1 MKILLVQ
8 KLPYVP
14 SLSGASKKN
23 RILLELLAKRKHSC
37 RVVALASFVS
47 GPEGRS
53 VLLEQLA
60 AKRIRPTSSFAGVDV
75 FHDNG
80 VEVHAVSDQRQLG
93 ARLNDQIRA
102 FDPTWTLISEDRS
115 YLCLATAL
123 EASPSRVV
131 FISHSQATLPFGPES
146 FMADP
151 TKTELLRRTAG
162 IVAVSNY
169 LKDYLRRW
177 GGLESTVI
185 QFPRYGS
192 GPFSRFGDFLKG
204 FVTMVNPSAIK
215 GIAIFLELARRLPHV
230 QFAAVPT
237 WATTNC
243 DRFALTTCPNV
254 SLLSPNENIDEI
266 FSQTRILLVPSLWGE
281 AVGNVVVEAMLRGIP
296 VLASNV
302 GGLPEVKQGVD
313 YLLPVRPIERY
324 EAQLDENLLPV
335 PIVPEQDVA
344 PWLEA
349 LEKLLSDRAHYEWL
363 SAASRNAALDHVSK
377 LGIGPCEDFLQT
389 LAPAQRVEASQ
400 RNEEPG
406 LSSEA
411 LHSLSPER
419 LELLSLLL
427 KKPADRDPQY

>member
-1 MKILLVQ
+1 MLLPMKILLVQ

-14 SLSGASKKN
+14 TLSGASKKN
-23 RILLELLAKRKHSC
+23 RILLELLTKRNHSC
-37 RVVALASFVS
+37 RVVAMASFVS

-93 ARLNDQIRA
+93 ARLHDQIRD

-115 YLCLATAL
+115 YLCLAAAL

-146 FMADP
+146 FMTDP

-237 WATTNC
+237 WATTNH

-254 SLLSPNENIDEI
+254 SLLSPSENIDEI

-302 GGLPEVKQGVD
+302 GGLPEVKLGVD
-313 YLLPVRPIERY
+313 YLLET
-324 EAQLDENLLPV
+324 QLDENLLPV

-349 LEKLLSDRAHYEWL
+349 LQKLLSDRAHYEWL
-363 SAASRNAALDHVSK
+363 SAASRYAALDHVSK

-389 LAPAQRVEASQ
+389 LAPAQRLEASQ
-400 RNEEPG
+400 RNEARE

-411 LHSLSPER
+411 LHCLSPER
-419 LELLSLLL
+419 LELFSLLL
-427 KKPADRDPQY
+427 KKTR

>member
-8 KLPYVP
+8 KLPYIP
-14 SLSGASKKN
+14 TLSGASKKN

-37 RVVALASFVS
+37 RVIALANLVS

-53 VLLEQLA
+53 LLLKQLA
-60 AKRIRPTSSFAGVDV
+60 AKRIRPTLSFAGVDI

-80 VEVHAVSDQRQLG
+80 VEVHAVSNPRQLG
-93 ARLNDQIRA
+93 ARLIDQIRE
-102 FDPTWTLISEDRS
+102 FEPTWTLISEDRS
-115 YLCLATAL
+115 YLCLAAAL

-151 TKTELLRRTAG
+151 TKTELLTRTAG
-162 IVAVSNY
+162 IMAVSNY
-169 LKDYLRRW
+169 LKDYIRRW

-185 QFPRYGS
+185 QFPFYGS
-192 GPFSRFGDFLKG
+192 GPFPRFGDFRKG

-215 GIAIFLELARRLPHV
+215 GLSIFLEMARRLPQV

-237 WATTNC
+237 WATTSR
-243 DRFALTTCPNV
+243 DRFVLTTCPNV
-254 SLLSPNENIDEI
+254 SLLSSTENIDEI
-266 FSQTRILLVPSLWGE
+266 FAQTRILLVPSLWGE
-281 AVGNVVVEAMLRGIP
+281 AVGNIVVEAMLRGIP

-313 YLLPVRPIERY
+313 YLLPVRPIECY
-324 EAQLDENLLPV
+324 TDQLDENLLPV

-349 LEKLLSDRAHYEWL
+349 LEKLLSHRAHYERL
-363 SAASRNAALDHVSK
+363 SAASRDAAVDYVSK
-377 LGIGPCEDFLQT
+377 LEIGPCEDFLQT
-389 LAPAQRVEASQ
+389 LAPAPGIKASKS
-400 RNEEPG
+400 NKETG
-406 LSSEA
+406 ISSEA
-411 LHSLSPER
+411 FNSLSPEK
-419 LELLSLLL
+419 LELLSFLLR
-427 KKPADRDPQY
+427 KR